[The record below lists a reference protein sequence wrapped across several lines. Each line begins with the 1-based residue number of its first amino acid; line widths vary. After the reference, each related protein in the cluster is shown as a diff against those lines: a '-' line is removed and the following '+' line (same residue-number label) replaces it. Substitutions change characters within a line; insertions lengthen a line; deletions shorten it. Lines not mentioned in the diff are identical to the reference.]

1 MFLIA
6 LNNVIEA
13 TKKIPQINQES
24 ILSEKSDIGGLLKV
38 FRQLGIKLDFGV

>member
-1 MFLIA
+1 MA

-13 TKKIPQINQES
+13 TKKIPHINQDN

-38 FRQLGIKLDFGV
+38 FRQLGIKLNC